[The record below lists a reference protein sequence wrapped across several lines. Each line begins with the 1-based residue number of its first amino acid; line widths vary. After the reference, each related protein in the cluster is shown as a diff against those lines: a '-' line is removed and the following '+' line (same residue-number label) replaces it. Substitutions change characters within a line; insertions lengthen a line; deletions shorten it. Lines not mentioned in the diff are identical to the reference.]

1 MSPPDR
7 APPIALSWQ
16 LLSRAG
22 PVQRLVA
29 GTGFGGAALLFNRG
43 VTMGSAIVFTRMLGV
58 QGYGVYAFAI
68 ASMGI
73 IGVFCELGLATLLV
87 REVARAHARHAWDE
101 IAGLLARCISIFL
114 KSWLVIA
121 VVGAVL
127 LAVLH
132 SWLDHDLLLTMAL
145 MLLLLALSGLIRLFA
160 ALFNGL
166 RRVITAQFVE
176 QALAPGLLFLGAVA
190 LYLLH
195 PGVLRPQFAMAI
207 QLASATLAVMV
218 AYPLLAK
225 AMGEGAGVERHR
237 FSERDL
243 IRRSRPFLLISS
255 AILLA
260 TQLDTV
266 LVNLMLGNEATGLY
280 RVASQGAVL
289 LNSSM
294 QVVASVCLP
303 YFARLFTNGDI
314 ANLRRL
320 YRFATVTSFGF
331 AAALFALFYF
341 EGELLIRF
349 LFGAEYVSTYPM
361 LLILSGGYLGYTLF
375 GPAGALLTMSGY
387 EMLAARTFWSTAILN
402 LVAGV
407 IAAANFGVAGVAVVT
422 ATTIALNNALLYLF
436 ARRKIGV

>member
-1 MSPPDR
+1 
-7 APPIALSWQ
+7 
-16 LLSRAG
+16 
-22 PVQRLVA
+22 
-29 GTGFGGAALLFNRG
+29 
-43 VTMGSAIVFTRMLGV
+43 
-58 QGYGVYAFAI
+58 
-68 ASMGI
+68 
-73 IGVFCELGLATLLV
+73 
-87 REVARAHARHAWDE
+87 
-101 IAGLLARCISIFL
+101 
-114 KSWLVIA
+114 
-121 VVGAVL
+121 
-127 LAVLH
+127 
-132 SWLDHDLLLTMAL
+132 
-145 MLLLLALSGLIRLFA
+145 
-160 ALFNGL
+160 
-166 RRVITAQFVE
+166 
-176 QALAPGLLFLGAVA
+176 
-190 LYLLH
+190 
-195 PGVLRPQFAMAI
+195 
-207 QLASATLAVMV
+207 
-218 AYPLLAK
+218 
-225 AMGEGAGVERHR
+225 
-237 FSERDL
+237 
-243 IRRSRPFLLISS
+243 
-255 AILLA
+255 
-260 TQLDTV
+260 
-266 LVNLMLGNEATGLY
+266 
-280 RVASQGAVL
+280 
-289 LNSSM
+289 M